1 MRNTGPRLLLL
12 LVNPTDALSCTHLVH
27 TLDLWPPLIIIQSI
41 YVLPLFGSD
50 ICFHLFFYKVWFSF
64 WVFFLPPLLFFDFFT
79 TYYDSATDIS
89 TLTTFLTPLSPPL
102 PLLPPLLLPLASFY
116 SASLLLFIAH
126 FLDLISYWAIAYMYI
141 KGHDLGLSSLCLLV
155 NPV

>member
-50 ICFHLFFYKVWFSF
+50 ICFHLFFFIKFSF
-64 WVFFLPPLLFFDFFT
+64 PFGFFLPLLFFFFSIF
-79 TYYDSATDIS
+79 YD
-89 TLTTFLTPLSPPL
+89 
-102 PLLPPLLLPLASFY
+102 LL
-116 SASLLLFIAH
+116 
-126 FLDLISYWAIAYMYI
+126 
-141 KGHDLGLSSLCLLV
+141 
-155 NPV
+155 

>member
-64 WVFFLPPLLFFDFFT
+64 WVFFLPPLLFLDFFT

-89 TLTTFLTPLSPPL
+89 TLTTFLTPPPLSLSLSPFL
-102 PLLPPLLLPLASFY
+102 PSSSSSP
-116 SASLLLFIAH
+116 SAPSPHSTLHLYYCSLH
-126 FLDLISYWAIAYMYI
+126 IS
-141 KGHDLGLSSLCLLV
+141 
-155 NPV
+155 